1 MSQDQGD
8 CGFEDSNKDNDVNSD
23 VEGADKK
30 IYLKRGESL
39 KQSRLKAGDLVSIQN
54 PENMNV
60 FVFFILLLSFLILLF
75 FFFILLLPFFKL
87 LFIVNDN
94 VIARE
99 YQFNDH
105 HDHGCYSQGGK
116 RLEVPKRVSCDGANL
131 VVAQVSETRLLDHQ
145 TNN

>member
-1 MSQDQGD
+1 MSHDINNILINSSWKVAWVSQDQGD

-23 VEGADKK
+23 VEGSDKK

-75 FFFILLLPFFKL
+75 FFLHI
-87 LFIVNDN
+87 
-94 VIARE
+94 
-99 YQFNDH
+99 
-105 HDHGCYSQGGK
+105 
-116 RLEVPKRVSCDGANL
+116 
-131 VVAQVSETRLLDHQ
+131 VVAVL
-145 TNN
+145 